1 MSSQPDQTNFLES
14 PTSSSPESSTSVT
27 SAAPE
32 SFGLYQ
38 RIVIGVLEQMTRGCL
53 NLEFPD
59 GSTRTIGQPGAANS
73 ARIRILNPV
82 FFKKCVLY
90 GDIGFGEAYVD
101 GDWDTD
107 DITRVIA
114 WAINNI
120 DTIQVMSG
128 SKGKSWLVN
137 IFGFLN
143 RVYHLMRPN
152 SLRTSRRNIQEHY
165 DLGNAFYQTFLDS
178 TMTYSCAYFAASDQ
192 SLEAAQL
199 AKYDALCRKLKLKA
213 TDHVLEIGTGWGGFS
228 RYAAKTFGCRITTV
242 TISEEQ
248 FKYAKALFDREGL
261 ADQIEIRLQD
271 YRHIQGEF
279 DKVVSIEMIEA
290 VGDAFLETYFQKCQ
304 DVLKKDGLLALQ
316 MITCP
321 DSRYELL
328 RKGVDWIQKHIFPGS
343 LLVSVGRVNQAINR
357 TSDLYLHDLEDMGL
371 FYARTLRLWRE
382 TFCQKLDQARALGF
396 NDVFIRKWLYYLS
409 YCEAAFAMRNISVV
423 QVVYTRPNNPTL
435 F

>member
-1 MSSQPDQTNFLES
+1 
-14 PTSSSPESSTSVT
+14 
-27 SAAPE
+27 
-32 SFGLYQ
+32 
-38 RIVIGVLEQMTRGCL
+38 
-53 NLEFPD
+53 
-59 GSTRTIGQPGAANS
+59 
-73 ARIRILNPV
+73 
-82 FFKKCVLY
+82 
-90 GDIGFGEAYVD
+90 
-101 GDWDTD
+101 
-107 DITRVIA
+107 
-114 WAINNI
+114 
-120 DTIQVMSG
+120 
-128 SKGKSWLVN
+128 
-137 IFGFLN
+137 
-143 RVYHLMRPN
+143 
-152 SLRTSRRNIQEHY
+152 
-165 DLGNAFYQTFLDS
+165 
-178 TMTYSCAYFAASDQ
+178 
-192 SLEAAQL
+192 
-199 AKYDALCRKLKLKA
+199 
-213 TDHVLEIGTGWGGFS
+213 
-228 RYAAKTFGCRITTV
+228 

>member
-1 MSSQPDQTNFLES
+1 MSSQPDHTNFLES
-14 PTSSSPESSTSVT
+14 STSSSPESSTSVT
-27 SAAPE
+27 PAATE
-32 SFGLYQ
+32 SFGFYQ

-59 GSTRTIGQPGAANS
+59 GSTRTFGQPGAANS

-107 DITRVIA
+107 DITRVIS

-120 DTIQVMSG
+120 DNIQVMSG

-137 IFGFLN
+137 IFGSLN
-143 RVYHLMRPN
+143 RIYHLMRPN

-178 TMTYSCAYFAASDQ
+178 TMTYSCAYFAATDQ

-248 FKYAKALFDREGL
+248 FKYANALFEREGL
-261 ADQIEIRLQD
+261 SDQIEIRLQD
-271 YRHIQGEF
+271 YRHIQGQF

-357 TSDLYLHDLEDMGL
+357 TSDLYLHDLEDMGV

-382 TFCQKLDQARALGF
+382 TFCQKLDQVRALGF
-396 NDVFIRKWLYYLS
+396 NDMFIRKWLYYLS